1 VLTSGQIAHFETFGF
16 LVLRQVFS
24 QAEVSSIQSEFDA
37 VWSEAS
43 GGRPWSGETTES
55 RQPFCE
61 MSPPLTKLFA
71 DDRVFGPV
79 EQLLGANVIW
89 GASGATRYVGDSGWH
104 ADDYNGLLD
113 TYRAIKVVMYLE
125 PVEKDT
131 GCLRIIPGSHHRSFN
146 QDLRPL
152 DQQHSDP
159 SLMPF
164 SVLGHDTPGFPME
177 THPADL
183 IIFDARAY
191 HGAFGGGPGR
201 SNMQLLYFPE
211 PAGDED
217 AGTLRQ
223 IYHRTKYILRIAES
237 FLNSDSP
244 RVRRLVA
251 KNLELGFDIIKGV

>member
-1 VLTSGQIAHFETFGF
+1 MLTPGQIAHYDTFGF
-16 LVLRQVFS
+16 LVLRGVFS
-24 QAEVSSIQSEFDA
+24 AAEVSSIQRDFDE
-37 VWSEAS
+37 VWNESA
-43 GGRPWSGETTES
+43 GGQPWSGDRVETH
-55 RQPFCE
+55 QPFIE
-61 MSPPLTKLFA
+61 RRATLTRLA
-71 DDRVFGPV
+71 EDDRIYGAV
-79 EQLLGANVIW
+79 EQLLGPNIVW
-89 GASGATRYVGDSGWH
+89 GGSAAARYVGDSGWH
-104 ADDYNGLLD
+104 ADDFDGLME
-113 TYRAIKVVMYLE
+113 TYPVIKVVTYLE
-125 PVEKDT
+125 PVDKDT